1 MGKEKWEDFCFVL
14 FVLKNKRPEDV
25 GQWGKVHFL
34 TLGRP
39 EFNPQY
45 HITQEI
51 EARGQKFKVS

>member
-34 TLGRP
+34 TFGKTRVQSP
-39 EFNPQY
+39 VPYNPGD
-45 HITQEI
+45 
-51 EARGQKFKVS
+51 RGKRSEVQG